1 MPHAPFDVSAP
12 SGIIIRAAEP
22 CDAIGLARLSNQPG
36 YRHGTLRPPFQSEE
50 ATRQWLTAGGAKRL
64 ALVAVEGESVVA
76 AGGLHRFE
84 GRRQH
89 AAELGIGVDD
99 AWQRRGVGRALLA
112 ALLDSAFNWLQ
123 IRRVELT
130 VFTDNHPAI
139 ALYRRFGF
147 VEEGRLRGYAFR
159 EGDYA
164 DVLAMALQVDGHAAA
179 A

>member
-1 MPHAPFDVSAP
+1 MPNPPFDLSAP

-22 CDAIGLARLSNQPG
+22 RDAIGLARLSNQPG
-36 YRHGTLRPPFQSEE
+36 YRHGTLRLPFQGEE
-50 ATRQWLTAGGAKRL
+50 ATRQRLTAGGAKRL
-64 ALVAVEGESVVA
+64 SLVAVEGESVVA

-159 EGDYA
+159 DGDYA
-164 DVLAMALQVDGHAAA
+164 DVLAMALHVEGHAAA